1 MCRCCNSLRSGTA
14 GQTIGLCNGL
24 VIGTAPPWSTF
35 STLRL
40 RCCSPNVLVTN
51 RTTGGCIHTSSRIFM
66 VLRFSR
72 LHRIRDPTPNQEH
85 PRRVVL
91 GESGRRN
98 SQKLSSWPNMRS
110 TSSRCSLLGRAGY
123 ADDGGRF
130 RPWQGIMDPT
140 AMRSSSSSKVTS
152 RASTPK
158 LVTTQPSGSSSSRTL
173 KSNSTSHLPTMN
185 SVAAA
190 SHFPQ
195 PHDRSRS
202 DNLDFNT
209 LSRTPTPL
217 SNGSRTSPSSSPHHP
232 DLSNEIAALSTK
244 LINAINHQTNLDD
257 SLQSTKGELDGAQKE
272 IERLQRDL
280 EEERRQR
287 VHAERQ
293 KRRLEGEVEALT
305 SSLFEEA
312 NSMVAQAR
320 HEHED
325 AEQRNEQLKGQ
336 LKDAE
341 TLLTSHQDQL
351 RELKDVLQQM
361 QSTQT
366 ATDATINPSTPGTP
380 TSKLAGKQS
389 AEFGQANAPSSN
401 LPAPQVQPDH
411 PLSFS
416 SLLSPILRSDVSAFD
431 DFVSMLKASQQ
442 ATPSSRTNS
451 GNFAGLNVMGI
462 SSLSNFSQSTVIN
475 RSPQL
480 NNQSTSSL
488 STSSPVPQQPN
499 IPGSFNSSADNASLH
514 SASPTIAS
522 SLKDQKFYK
531 RVLSEDIEPTLRLDA
546 APGLSWLSRRNM
558 VTSMVS
564 GNLIV
569 EPFGPSHRYWSPSYA
584 CALCGES
591 RDELAYIRRH
601 RFYKGDTEDAQRYL
615 VCDYCLG
622 RLRATGDFVNFLRM
636 VRSGYWKGESLEDSK
651 AAWEHCTKL
660 RERMFWSRVGGGVIP
675 TVQLPASAGSE
686 QLPNSPRSSRD
697 TSAEDQP
704 SDVPSV
710 QGVEVPVI
718 KPQPVGPLGRVSGAG
733 SPERKPVPRSDR
745 LSSFSGSPEREPVL
759 RSDRPSSS
767 SGSPERRETVERPGS
782 SSGSPERRAAFQP
795 DRPSSSSGSQ
805 RFLAARSKFES
816 STSDSSRPTT
826 PAEGGALEKKRSDTP
841 SHRSPS
847 RSPQKASRMPGSLD

>member
-1 MCRCCNSLRSGTA
+1 
-14 GQTIGLCNGL
+14 
-24 VIGTAPPWSTF
+24 
-35 STLRL
+35 
-40 RCCSPNVLVTN
+40 
-51 RTTGGCIHTSSRIFM
+51 
-66 VLRFSR
+66 
-72 LHRIRDPTPNQEH
+72 
-85 PRRVVL
+85 
-91 GESGRRN
+91 
-98 SQKLSSWPNMRS
+98 MRS
-110 TSSRCSLLGRAGY
+110 TSFEPPQTYRARL
-123 ADDGGRF
+123 ADGMRRF

-140 AMRSSSSSKVTS
+140 TVRSASSPRVPS
-152 RASTPK
+152 RSSTPK
-158 LVTTQPSGSSSSRTL
+158 LVTTQSSGSSSSRAL
-173 KSNSTSHLPTMN
+173 KSNSTSHLPTMT
-185 SVAAA
+185 SAAGG

-217 SNGSRTSPSSSPHHP
+217 SNGSRTPPSTSPHHP
-232 DLSNEIAALSTK
+232 DLSNEVAALSTK

-257 SLQSTKGELDGAQKE
+257 SLQSTRGQLDRAQKE
-272 IERLQRDL
+272 NEILQREL

-293 KRRLEGEVEALT
+293 KRRLEGEVEVLT

-336 LKDAE
+336 LRDAE

-361 QSTQT
+361 QSSQT
-366 ATDATINPSTPGTP
+366 LTDATINSSAPGTP
-380 TSKLAGKQS
+380 TSKLANRQS
-389 AEFGQANAPSSN
+389 AEVGRTNASISN
-401 LPAPQVQPDH
+401 LPVQQIQPDH

-416 SLLSPILRSDVSAFD
+416 SLLSPVLRSDVSAFD
-431 DFVSMLKASQQ
+431 DFVSMLKAGQQ
-442 ATPSSRTNS
+442 TAPSSRTNS

-462 SSLSNFSQSTVIN
+462 SSLSNFSQSSVVTN

-480 NNQSTSSL
+480 NSQSTSSL

-499 IPGSFNSSADNASLH
+499 IPGSFNTSAENASLP

-546 APGLSWLSRRNM
+546 APGLSWLARRNM
-558 VTSMVS
+558 VSSMVS

-569 EPFGPSHRYWSPSYA
+569 EPFGPSSRYWSPTYA

-591 RDELAYIRRH
+591 RDEQAYIRRH
-601 RFYKGDTEDAQRYL
+601 RFYKGDSEDAQRYM

-622 RLRATGDFVNFLRM
+622 RLRATGDFINFLRM

-675 TVQLPASAGSE
+675 AVQPPPTSAGSE
-686 QLPNSPRSSRD
+686 HLLGSPRTSRN

-704 SDVPSV
+704 SDMPAV
-710 QGVEVPVI
+710 QGVEVPVV
-718 KPQPVGPLGRVSGAG
+718 KPRPLGPLGRVSAAG
-733 SPERKPVPRSDR
+733 SPERKPVPRS
-745 LSSFSGSPEREPVL
+745 G
-759 RSDRPSSS
+759 RPSSS
-767 SGSPERRETVERPGS
+767 SGSPERKLVFRSDRPRSSSGSPERRPIDRPES
-782 SSGSPERRAAFQP
+782 SSGSPERRAALQP

-816 STSDSSRPTT
+816 SASDTSRPTT
-826 PAEGGALEKKRSDTP
+826 PAEGGALENKRSQI
-841 SHRSPS
+841 SSQRSPS
-847 RSPQKASRMPGSLD
+847 RSPGKATRMPGSLD